1 MSLPALTLR
10 AVELEFYGIPETLS
24 EAEQHRVKAL
34 TAINY
39 LGNLGRIISLLS
51 ASKIAEPG
59 QGFEHITPT
68 TQIEEFDHGL
78 WVLGDLQHALADSA
92 YCSVEEMFIALTE
105 QGSGVKSS
113 PTSSGK
119 PNG

>member
-10 AVELEFYGIPETLS
+10 AVELEFYAIPENLS
-24 EAEQHRVKAL
+24 KAEQHCVKAL

-51 ASKIAEPG
+51 TSKIAQPG
-59 QGFEHITPT
+59 QGFEHIEST

-92 YCSVEEMFIALTE
+92 YCDVEEMFIALTE
-105 QGSGVKSS
+105 QGSGVESAS
-113 PTSSGK
+113 TSSDR